1 MGGTTQQKNTTT
13 AQNQTSAQTQQ
24 QQQQSQQQQQQSGAT
39 SSALTPWA
47 GNAGLL
53 NSIFLQLGGIPTG
66 LTPTETNALNQW
78 GALAGAGNPYAG
90 PIGGVANTL
99 LAGGGPDRSAMVNNA
114 YQQYQATLNPYL
126 GKDYLN
132 PYNTPGFSDA
142 LNAVNS
148 DITNQINGMF
158 AGAGRDLSGLNVQS
172 LARGL
177 SQGEGGLIQ
186 NQYNQNVASQLGAAN
201 SLYGAGNSTAGLLS
215 NLDQTR
221 LANMQAGIN
230 AADAANNAQIWGP
243 QQMLQVEAAR
253 RGIPLEA
260 LQQEYGMVMPAAQA
274 FGTQSGTTSG
284 ASSGAAS
291 GSSYANTAGTQQG
304 TEQSTTTQSTPFNWL
319 SLAPLA
325 FAPLTGGT
333 SLAGMGASALG
344 GGLFSSLSNGF
355 LGGGNWLSGAGK

>member
-53 NSIFLQLGGIPTG
+53 NSIFSQLAGVPTG
-66 LTPTETNALNQW
+66 LTPAETNALNQW
-78 GALAGAGNPYAG
+78 GALASAGNPYAG
-90 PIGGVANTL
+90 QIGGVANSL
-99 LAGGGPDRSAMVNNA
+99 LAGGGPDRTAMVNNA
-114 YQQYQATLNPYL
+114 YQQYQAALNPYL
-126 GKDYLN
+126 GRDYLN

-142 LNAVNS
+142 LNTVNG

-186 NQYNQNVASQLGAAN
+186 NQYNQNVGNQLGAAN

-215 NLDQTR
+215 SLDQTR

-230 AADAANNAQIWGP
+230 AADAANNAQMWGP

-253 RGIPLEA
+253 RGIPLQA

-291 GSSYANTAGTQQG
+291 GSS
-304 TEQSTTTQSTPFNWL
+304 
-319 SLAPLA
+319 
-325 FAPLTGGT
+325 
-333 SLAGMGASALG
+333 
-344 GGLFSSLSNGF
+344 
-355 LGGGNWLSGAGK
+355 

>member
-1 MGGTTQQKNTTT
+1 MAATAAGLSTHRDRIGKDTLMGGTTQQKNTTT

-39 SSALTPWA
+39 SPALARWA

-53 NSIFLQLGGIPTG
+53 NSIYSQLGGIPTG
-66 LTPTETNALNQW
+66 LTPAETNALNQW

-90 PIGGVANTL
+90 QIGGVANSL
-99 LAGGGPDRSAMVNNA
+99 LAGGGPDRTAMVNNA

-142 LNAVNS
+142 LNTVNS
-148 DITNQINGMF
+148 DITNQVNGMF

-186 NQYNQNVASQLGAAN
+186 NQYNQNVANQLGAAN

-215 NLDQTR
+215 
-221 LANMQAGIN
+221 
-230 AADAANNAQIWGP
+230 
-243 QQMLQVEAAR
+243 
-253 RGIPLEA
+253 
-260 LQQEYGMVMPAAQA
+260 
-274 FGTQSGTTSG
+274 
-284 ASSGAAS
+284 
-291 GSSYANTAGTQQG
+291 
-304 TEQSTTTQSTPFNWL
+304 
-319 SLAPLA
+319 
-325 FAPLTGGT
+325 
-333 SLAGMGASALG
+333 
-344 GGLFSSLSNGF
+344 
-355 LGGGNWLSGAGK
+355 

>member
-53 NSIFLQLGGIPTG
+53 NSIFSQLGGVPTG

-90 PIGGVANTL
+90 QIGGVANTL
-99 LAGGGPDRSAMVNNA
+99 LAGGGPDRTATVNNA
-114 YQQYQATLNPYL
+114 YQQYQSTLTPYL
-126 GKDYLN
+126 GKDYLS
-132 PYNTPGFSDA
+132 PYSTPGFSDA
-142 LNAVNS
+142 LNTVNS

-158 AGAGRDLSGLNVQS
+158 AGAGRDLSGLNVQA

-186 NQYNQNVASQLGAAN
+186 NQYNQNVANQLGAAN

-215 NLDQTR
+215 SLDQTR

-230 AADAANNAQIWGP
+230 AADAANNAQMWGP

-260 LQQEYGMVMPAAQA
+260 LQQEYGMVLPAAQA

-284 ASSGAAS
+284 ASSGATS
-291 GSSYANTAGTQQG
+291 GSSYGNTAGTQQG
-304 TEQSTTTQSTPFNWL
+304 TGQSTTTQSAPFNWL

-325 FAPLTGGT
+325 FAPFTGGT

>member
-53 NSIFLQLGGIPTG
+53 NSIFSQLGGVPTG

-90 PIGGVANTL
+90 QIGGVANTL
-99 LAGGGPDRSAMVNNA
+99 LAGGGPDRTATVNNA

-126 GKDYLN
+126 GKDHLS
-132 PYNTPGFSDA
+132 PYSTPGFSDA
-142 LNAVNS
+142 LNTVNS

-158 AGAGRDLSGLNVQS
+158 AGAGRDLSGLNVQA

-186 NQYNQNVASQLGAAN
+186 NQYNQNVANQLGAAN

-215 NLDQTR
+215 SLDQTR

-230 AADAANNAQIWGP
+230 AADAANNAQMWGP

-260 LQQEYGMVMPAAQA
+260 LQQEYGMVLPAAQA

-284 ASSGAAS
+284 ASSGATS
-291 GSSYANTAGTQQG
+291 GSSYGNTAGTQQG
-304 TEQSTTTQSTPFNWL
+304 TGQSTTTQSAPFNWL

-325 FAPLTGGT
+325 FAPFTGGT